1 MSESQPVPDSMRDCY
16 SIERVCEEVSSHRCL
31 PHGSPHKVM
40 LIGVQMPSHG
50 RRRHRRRRLKQA
62 AAAASAGDSIDEAD
76 SAAGAA
82 ASNAG
87 AADPSARV
95 QFLLGNNEDEE
106 ADELDVHPVFCEM
119 DELVKCDSAG
129 DLQWRETARW
139 IKFEEDVEE
148 GGERWSKPHVAT
160 LSLFALFEVRNSIY
174 SGEILLD
181 CDALTME
188 AVADLI
194 ADRFVS
200 AGRLSADTRPAV
212 VDALLKRH
220 LHLHERRA
228 RANLGAK
235 IRSFA
240 DIGKKMSSKDLER
253 DAGSMPRIGSS
264 RGDLGEIDP
273 SGSNADLQH
282 HQHHQQQQ
290 QHQQHQVHHPH
301 GHKYD
306 QHFMKK
312 IPPGAETSNI
322 LVGSVDFLD
331 RQLTAFV
338 RLRTAVIL
346 GDLTEVPVPSR
357 FVYVLLGPAGQTANY
372 HEMGRSMATLM
383 SDEIFHDIAY
393 LAKSK
398 EDLLSGVDEFL
409 KCCTVL
415 PPNEWDPSIRIEP
428 PKEIP
433 SQEPRKQGSGLVA
446 NASSAALGSASNSSV
461 GSPDPAVGGQNSKKS
476 LLSSSTT
483 PPPAPPSSPTPPSPK
498 SPES

>member
-50 RRRHRRRRLKQA
+50 RRRHRRRRLKQ
-62 AAAASAGDSIDEAD
+62 
-76 SAAGAA
+76 
-82 ASNAG
+82 G

-253 DAGSMPRIGSS
+253 
-264 RGDLGEIDP
+264 GE
-273 SGSNADLQH
+273 G
-282 HQHHQQQQ
+282 
-290 QHQQHQVHHPH
+290 
-301 GHKYD
+301 
-306 QHFMKK
+306 
-312 IPPGAETSNI
+312 
-322 LVGSVDFLD
+322 
-331 RQLTAFV
+331 
-338 RLRTAVIL
+338 
-346 GDLTEVPVPSR
+346 
-357 FVYVLLGPAGQTANY
+357 
-372 HEMGRSMATLM
+372 
-383 SDEIFHDIAY
+383 
-393 LAKSK
+393 
-398 EDLLSGVDEFL
+398 
-409 KCCTVL
+409 
-415 PPNEWDPSIRIEP
+415 
-428 PKEIP
+428 
-433 SQEPRKQGSGLVA
+433 
-446 NASSAALGSASNSSV
+446 
-461 GSPDPAVGGQNSKKS
+461 
-476 LLSSSTT
+476 
-483 PPPAPPSSPTPPSPK
+483 
-498 SPES
+498 